1 MWKPFNQRGQ
11 AGLEVLLITVFIVTI
26 SFLVISIWFNLN
38 DETKAITLFKSAA
51 VEKLSQSDKY
61 YVLRK
66 VEVAPTSTGSR
77 LDLIAYVTP
86 NDFTSSEAALALEI
100 RQLANDL
107 ENKTNYS
114 TVNITVR

>member
-1 MWKPFNQRGQ
+1 MWKRFDRRGQ

-26 SFLVISIWFNLN
+26 AFLVISIWFNLN
-38 DETKAITLFKSAA
+38 DETKAIALFKSAA

-77 LDLIAYVTP
+77 LDLIAYITP
-86 NDFTSSEAALALEI
+86 EDFLSSEAALALEI
-100 RQLANDL
+100 RGLAGEL
-107 ENKTNYS
+107 ESKTNYS
-114 TVNITVR
+114 TVNISIR